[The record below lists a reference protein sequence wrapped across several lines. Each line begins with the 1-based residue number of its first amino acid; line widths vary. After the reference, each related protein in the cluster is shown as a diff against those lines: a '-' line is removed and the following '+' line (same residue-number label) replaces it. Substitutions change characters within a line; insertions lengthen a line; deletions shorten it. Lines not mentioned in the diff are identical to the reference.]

1 MDMPSTRDAVQ
12 EACVEKTAAELDSL
26 AARGVRA
33 GGNAFSPI
41 LVCKGELTAEEAAGA
56 EPFSGADGAALKA
69 SLKALGYAPEEW
81 AWLLCCDGG
90 GEKPLEPLLFR
101 EAVCALD
108 PATLV
113 CCDDAAAAAV
123 REAYAD
129 DLTIIEDFNEA
140 MLEPGYV
147 VPVCGIRMLN
157 LGGFA
162 AALGDARA
170 KQQMWA
176 RLKRVAP
183 LGEPY

>member
-1 MDMPSTRDAVQ
+1 MPTTADDRR
-12 EACVEKTAAELDSL
+12 EACVEKTTAELDGL
-26 AARGVRA
+26 AQRGVRA

-41 LVCKGELTAEEAAGA
+41 LVCKGELTAEEAGGA

-69 SLKALGYAPEEW
+69 SLKALGYAPEHW
-81 AWLLCCDGG
+81 VWLLTCDEAGAA
-90 GEKPLEPLLFR
+90 PLAPALFR

-162 AALGDARA
+162 AALTDPRA

-183 LGEPY
+183 LAEPY

>member
-1 MDMPSTRDAVQ
+1 MPLSADDRR
-12 EACVEKTAAELDSL
+12 EACVGKTTAELDSL

-41 LVCKGELTAEEAAGA
+41 LVCKGELTAEEAGGA
-56 EPFSGADGAALKA
+56 EPFSGADGTALKA

-81 AWLLCCDGG
+81 AWLLTCDDSGSA
-90 GEKPLEPLLFR
+90 PLGPALFR

-113 CCDDAAAAAV
+113 CCDGAAAAAV
-123 REAYAD
+123 REAYAE

-147 VPVCGIRMLN
+147 VPVCGIRVLN

-162 AALGDARA
+162 AALDDPRA

-183 LGEPY
+183 LSEPY

>member
-1 MDMPSTRDAVQ
+1 MPLSADDRR
-12 EACVEKTAAELDSL
+12 EACVGKTTAELDSL

-41 LVCKGELTAEEAAGA
+41 LVCKGELTAEEAGGA
-56 EPFSGADGAALKA
+56 EPFSGADGTALKA

-81 AWLLCCDGG
+81 AWLLACDDSGSA
-90 GEKPLEPLLFR
+90 PLGPALFR

-113 CCDDAAAAAV
+113 CCDGAAAAAV
-123 REAYAD
+123 REAYAE

-147 VPVCGIRMLN
+147 VPVCGIRVLN

-162 AALGDARA
+162 AALDDPRA

-176 RLKRVAP
+176 RLKRAAP
-183 LGEPY
+183 LSEPY

>member
-1 MDMPSTRDAVQ
+1 MPTTADDRR
-12 EACVEKTAAELDSL
+12 EACAEKTTAELDAL

-41 LVCKGELTAEEAAGA
+41 LVAKGELTADEAAGA

-69 SLKALGYAPEEW
+69 SLKALGYAPEHW
-81 AWLLCCDGG
+81 AWLLTCDAAGA
-90 GEKPLEPLLFR
+90 PLAPALFR

-129 DLTIIEDFNEA
+129 DLTIIENFNEA

-162 AALGDARA
+162 AALTDAKA

-176 RLKRVAP
+176 RLKRVPP
-183 LGEPY
+183 LAEPY

>member
-1 MDMPSTRDAVQ
+1 MPLSADDRR
-12 EACVEKTAAELDSL
+12 EACVGKTTAELDSL

-56 EPFSGADGAALKA
+56 EPFSGADGAALRA

-81 AWLLCCDGG
+81 AWLLSCDASGSA
-90 GEKPLEPLLFR
+90 PLSPQLFR

-123 REAYAD
+123 REAYAE

-147 VPVCGIRMLN
+147 VPVCGIRVLN

-162 AALGDARA
+162 AALDDPRA

-183 LGEPY
+183 FAEPY

>member
-1 MDMPSTRDAVQ
+1 MPLSADDRR
-12 EACVEKTAAELDSL
+12 EACVGKTTAELDSL

-41 LVCKGELTAEEAAGA
+41 LVCKGELTAEEAGGA

-81 AWLLCCDGG
+81 AWLLTCDDSGSA
-90 GEKPLEPLLFR
+90 PLGPALFR

-123 REAYAD
+123 REAYAE

-147 VPVCGIRMLN
+147 VPVCGIRVLN

-162 AALGDARA
+162 AALDDPRA

-183 LGEPY
+183 LSEPY

>member
-1 MDMPSTRDAVQ
+1 MPTTADDRR
-12 EACVEKTAAELDSL
+12 EACAEKTSAELDAL

-41 LVCKGELTAEEAAGA
+41 LVAKGELTADEAAGA

-69 SLKALGYAPEEW
+69 SLKALGYAPEHW
-81 AWLLCCDGG
+81 AWLLTCDAAG
-90 GEKPLEPLLFR
+90 EPLAPALFR

-129 DLTIIEDFNEA
+129 DLTIIENFNEA

-162 AALGDARA
+162 AALTDAKA

-176 RLKRVAP
+176 RLKRVPP
-183 LGEPY
+183 LSEPY

>member
-1 MDMPSTRDAVQ
+1 MPTTADDRR
-12 EACVEKTAAELDSL
+12 EACVEKTTAELDGL
-26 AARGVRA
+26 AQRGVRA

-41 LVCKGELTAEEAAGA
+41 LVCKGELTAEEAGGA
-56 EPFSGADGAALKA
+56 ELFSGADGAALKA
-69 SLKALGYAPEEW
+69 SLKALGYAPEHW
-81 AWLLCCDGG
+81 AWLLTCDETGAA
-90 GEKPLEPLLFR
+90 PLAPALFR

-162 AALGDARA
+162 AALTDPRA

-183 LGEPY
+183 LAEPY